1 MIQATIENSA
11 LATKIFIFP
20 PLFFFFNS
28 SKHSSAPSAPL
39 LTLTILS
46 RETKCQTEKEKHFLL
61 AFGTPEQ
68 IVTQLSNKKKQR
80 RSGQAPGRTCTSL
93 SHNDWKRSHGV
104 YSPNHLVNHMCKCV
118 WFFLFVSLT
127 AYLTSVSAPAS
138 NKSCTIA
145 VWPLNEANMSAVM
158 LYYTKIEGKKGHTIV
173 AKKERT
179 RGVKKRR

>member
-20 PLFFFFNS
+20 PLFFFFQFFKTLERTLS
-28 SKHSSAPSAPL
+28 SSVDSHDSFKRNKVSNRKRKTFSSCIWHPR
-39 LTLTILS
+39 TDCHT
-46 RETKCQTEKEKHFLL
+46 TFKQ
-61 AFGTPEQ
+61 
-68 IVTQLSNKKKQR
+68 KKQR

-127 AYLTSVSAPAS
+127 ALLDSVSAPIS